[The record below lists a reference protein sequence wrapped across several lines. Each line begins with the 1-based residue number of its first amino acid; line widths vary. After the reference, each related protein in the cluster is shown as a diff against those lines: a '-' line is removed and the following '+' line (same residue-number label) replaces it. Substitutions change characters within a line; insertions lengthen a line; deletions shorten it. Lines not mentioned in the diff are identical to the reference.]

1 MTLLVSGEGPS
12 TGHNILPLDKLHLMC
27 PWLSTQPSLCLP
39 FRTCK
44 RPKSARQI
52 AGIEAYHSS
61 LAQRYRLVGPR
72 FDLLNY
78 NLQIRF
84 VSLVFTVLLR
94 LSKNSEH
101 PNIWS
106 AITRLRIYRLK

>member
-1 MTLLVSGEGPS
+1 MPLVTLLVSGEGPS
-12 TGHNILPLDKLHLMC
+12 TGHNILPLNKLHLMC

-84 VSLVFTVLLR
+84 VSLVLYSPTA
-94 LSKNSEH
+94 KQEQ
-101 PNIWS
+101 
-106 AITRLRIYRLK
+106 